1 MATYTGNTRNVTDSV
16 EIPTAIL
23 GFSTTALRKLFAGD

>member
-1 MATYTGNTRNVTDSV
+1 MAAQTGNTYISGTMIDSV

-23 GFSTTALRKLFAGD
+23 GFGGN